1 MWTPFAF
8 DYPEYDIAHAD
19 GPLFDYHFILSAQKL
34 SNSHDFITSSFD
46 DYHLYHG
53 AKLNVSSA
61 KASGIQI
68 VFLGIG
74 VDPAGV
80 VITSERLSD
89 IIKTQKTIT
98 KICDYLSHCGGR
110 YLFMASNGKT
120 KRLYLDPVAMYSAVC
135 NSGDKVIASI
145 PTLAVPGPIESNL
158 DYPFWENAAYPRGSR
173 FAFGMTLDRRV
184 QQLLPNHYLD
194 LKTWS
199 PKRHWPNKNAVYECA
214 SQQDFDQ
221 SIERIARRHSQIIGA
236 LAEAFPVSI
245 PVTGGQDSRLLVAFA
260 EPHKDKIK
268 SFYTHITNFTTER
281 DSDIAEQIC
290 NSIDIPH
297 TVFRVQ
303 GNFAQY
309 RPDLTLFQLRRRQL
323 LRQGYLIDQQDL
335 RLSKLTKLE
344 LAAHNAAPRDHLI
357 LRGHVTDISKAVLW
371 RKLGLRRFVADR
383 NTPIPPNIGVKLM
396 QLRPNSEGEFDLSP
410 FAAKY
415 DAWMKSL
422 SPNMNARSI
431 DMMGIE
437 QYRPYSLGNAF
448 NGHAHNFYLSPG
460 NDRQIIDALLTFPAH
475 MRADLH
481 VNDALL
487 RHSAPELEPIPFL
500 RSGDNELRQ
509 TRAKL
514 DTYFDTPSSIAKVS

>member
-8 DYPEYDIAHAD
+8 DYTEYDIARAD
-19 GPLFDYHFILSAQKL
+19 GPVFDYHFILSAQKL
-34 SNSHDFITSSFD
+34 SNSHDFVAKSFD

-61 KASGIQI
+61 NTGGIQI

-89 IIKTQKTIT
+89 IIKTQNTIT

-194 LKTWS
+194 LKTWKS
-199 PKRHWPNKNAVYECA
+199 TRHWPNKNAVYECT
-214 SQQDFDQ
+214 SQKEFDQ
-221 SIERIARRHSQIIGA
+221 SIERIAHRHSQIIGA

-268 SFYTHITNFTTER
+268 SFYTHITNFNTQR
-281 DSDIAEQIC
+281 DCDIAEKIC
-290 NSIDIPH
+290 QEVNISH
-297 TVFRVQ
+297 TVYRVR
-303 GNFAQY
+303 GNFAEY
-309 RPDLTLFQLRRRQL
+309 KPDLTLFQLRRRQL
-323 LRQGYLIDQQDL
+323 LRQGYLIERGDL
-335 RLSKLTKLE
+335 KLSKFTKIE
-344 LAAHNAAPRDHLI
+344 LAAHNAVPKDNVI

-371 RKLGLRRFVADR
+371 RQIGLRRFRANRD
-383 NTPIPPNIGVKLM
+383 TPISSNIGLRLL
-396 QLRPNSEGEFDLSP
+396 QIRPNSDTELDFDRYSP
-410 FAAKY
+410 LY
-415 DAWMKSL
+415 ENWMKSL

-460 NDRQIIDALLTFPAH
+460 NDRQIIDDLLTFPAH

-509 TRAKL
+509 TRAEL
-514 DTYFDTPSSIAKVS
+514 DTYFDTPSAIAKVS